1 MTAASPRIRAL
12 LAGGAALLA
21 LGVVAPVHATPG
33 NGANQGCGAYCPSG
47 STQPS
52 GNGNGNGNATGR
64 PPAGSVGN
72 ADAKNPPGQAPDPSD
87 GNNGYECD
95 GNNGIAKGN
104 PAHSGCEGDGTAYP
118 PPGPPVGG

>member
-1 MTAASPRIRAL
+1 MTAASPRLRAL

-21 LGVVAPVHATPG
+21 LGVIAPVHAAPG

-47 STQPS
+47 STQPPQ
-52 GNGNGNGNATGR
+52 NGNGNGNASGK
-64 PPAGSVGN
+64 PAAGSVGN
-72 ADAKNPPGQAPDPSD
+72 ADSKNPPGQAPDPSD

-104 PAHSGCEGDGTAYP
+104 PAHSGCGSDVPAYP
-118 PPGPPVGG
+118 GTPPVGG